1 MNDGIVRDEETEGGY
16 VRSPTP
22 EFIPAEDLLPL
33 KPKDKVIGVD
43 FETSGYMES
52 GPELQYDDPNTVSEP
67 LEELYS
73 EDTYK
78 DSRNYKK
85 SPVLASDIIRNRLFD
100 RKIPFHANDT
110 IYEHIK
116 EGELERL
123 QEEVEAACV
132 NLLHV
137 LLIDID
143 RDHNTGETA
152 ARMAKM
158 YINEVMKGRYHA
170 PPKTTLFPNAKKLDE
185 IYTVGPITV
194 RSMCSHHFVPII
206 GSCWVG
212 VIPGKHVVGLSKF
225 NRSIDWI
232 MSRPQIQEEAII
244 QVADMLEKA
253 LEPIG
258 VAVVMKAEHMCMCWR
273 GVKDNTTMTNSV
285 MRGVFGKN
293 PSAKQEFLQ
302 LIKGQKYV

>member
-1 MNDGIVRDEETEGGY
+1 M
-16 VRSPTP
+16 
-22 EFIPAEDLLPL
+22 
-33 KPKDKVIGVD
+33 
-43 FETSGYMES
+43 
-52 GPELQYDDPNTVSEP
+52 
-67 LEELYS
+67 
-73 EDTYK
+73 
-78 DSRNYKK
+78 
-85 SPVLASDIIRNRLFD
+85 
-100 RKIPFHANDT
+100 
-110 IYEHIK
+110 
-116 EGELERL
+116 ERL

-194 RSMCSHHFVPII
+194 RSMCSHHFVPIM

-212 VIPGKHVVGLSKF
+212 VIPGKNVVGLSKF
-225 NRSIDWI
+225 NRSIGWI
-232 MSRPQIQEEAII
+232 MSRPQIQEEAVI

-302 LIKGQKYV
+302 LIQGQGFI